1 MSISEFATVNG
12 AILLGDEIMTLRNA
26 FFATAAALALGAGAA
41 SAQGFSGEGFYLKGF
56 GGATFAD
63 DETLDLSGGFADFFG
78 IRASLDYDTGYLLGA
93 ALGYSVLPN
102 MDVEVE
108 YTYRDVDGTLSVR
121 DDFFPTE
128 KFDETTKVNAVMLNA
143 FYRFDPMGAQGQFR
157 PYLGGG
163 LGGARVDFDGDETD
177 TELAW
182 QVMAGVDFAVT
193 PQWSL
198 YGEAR
203 YFATQSGAFVRESD
217 FFVEG
222 GYDSIDLLV
231 GAAYRF

>member
-1 MSISEFATVNG
+1 
-12 AILLGDEIMTLRNA
+12 MTFRDTL
-26 FFATAAALALGAGAA
+26 FATAAVMALGAGAA
-41 SAQGFSGEGFYLKGF
+41 SAQGMNAEGFYLKGF

-63 DETLDLSGGFADFFG
+63 NETFDLSGGLVDFFG
-78 IRASLDYDTGYLLGA
+78 IRASINYDTGYLLGA

-102 MDVEVE
+102 LDVEVE
-108 YTYRDVDGTLSVR
+108 YTYREADGTLSVR

-128 KFDETTKVNAVMLNA
+128 RFDETTKVNAVMLNA
-143 FYRFDPMGAQGQFR
+143 LYRFDPVGAQGFLR

-182 QVMAGVDFAVT
+182 QVMAGVDYALT

-203 YFATQSGAFVRESD
+203 YFSTQSGVVLRDSD
-217 FFVEG
+217 LFVEG
-222 GYDSIDLLV
+222 GYDSIDLLF

>member
-1 MSISEFATVNG
+1 
-12 AILLGDEIMTLRNA
+12 MTLRNA
-26 FFATAAALALGAGAA
+26 FLATAAALALGAGGA
-41 SAQGFSGEGFYLKGF
+41 SAQAFNTENLYLKGF

-63 DETLDLSGGFADFFG
+63 DESLELSGADASFFALRET
-78 IRASLDYDTGYLLGA
+78 ISYDTGYLLGA
-93 ALGYSVLPN
+93 ALGYSMMPN
-102 MDVEVE
+102 LEVEVE
-108 YTYRDVDGTLSVR
+108 YTYREADGTSTFRGNSFDTVR
-121 DDFFPTE
+121 TDG
-128 KFDETTKVNAVMLNA
+128 TTKVNAVMFNA
-143 FYRFDPMGAQGQFR
+143 FYRFDPIGAQGMLR

-163 LGGARVDFDGDETD
+163 LGGARVDFDGKETD

-182 QVMAGVDFAVT
+182 QAMAGVDYAVT

-203 YFATQSGAFVRESD
+203 YFSVASGPFFKSD
-217 FFVEG
+217 FLFAEG